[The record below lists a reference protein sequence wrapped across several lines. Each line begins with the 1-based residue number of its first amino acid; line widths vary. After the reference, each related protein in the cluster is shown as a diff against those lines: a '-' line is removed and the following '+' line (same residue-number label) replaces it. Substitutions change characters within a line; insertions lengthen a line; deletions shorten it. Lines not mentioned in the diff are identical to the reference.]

1 MALSSSPSIV
11 HLLYLLQ
18 ERKFTRGETI
28 IAQGAPLTQLLYLQ
42 KGQLDLSCARY
53 QRTHQ
58 IITLCVTLLLFR
70 PQTNSW
76 GCIN

>member
-11 HLLYLLQ
+11 QLLYLLK

-28 IAQGAPLTQLLYLQ
+28 LMQGAPLTQLLYLQ
-42 KGQLDLSCARY
+42 KGQLNLSCARY
-53 QRTHQ
+53 QRIHQ

-76 GCIN
+76 DYIS